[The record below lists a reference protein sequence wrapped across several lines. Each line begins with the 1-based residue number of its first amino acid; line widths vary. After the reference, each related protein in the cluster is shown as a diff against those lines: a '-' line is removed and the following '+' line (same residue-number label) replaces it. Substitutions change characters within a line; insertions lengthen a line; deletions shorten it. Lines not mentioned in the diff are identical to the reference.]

1 MSLQPFFTI
10 SLDFELLWGVFPEKL
25 IKNYGQNIL
34 GGRKSIPL
42 MLELFKKYNI
52 HATWATVGMA
62 SFESKKELLNY
73 LPDTK
78 PDYKNKHLDPYR
90 HLSCVG
96 TNERDDPY
104 HFGYSLIQQI
114 IDTDGMEIA
123 SHTFSHFYCLEK
135 HDDGAFIA
143 DLESASQAFN
153 RLDLKPESI
162 IFCRNQYSDYHL
174 QIAKNVGF
182 KAFRGNENHFLYRPR
197 DKHNFVVR
205 GLRLLD
211 NYVNIAG
218 NQVSSL
224 TLTNC
229 GLYNIPSSRFL
240 RPWIQNISLEKLR
253 LNRIKNSMLTAAK
266 QGKGF
271 HLWWHPHN
279 FGKNVREN
287 LHVLCEVLEFYN
299 KLKVEYG
306 MASLTMS
313 EVRERSL

>member
-1 MSLQPFFTI
+1 
-10 SLDFELLWGVFPEKL
+10 
-25 IKNYGQNIL
+25 
-34 GGRKSIPL
+34 
-42 MLELFKKYNI
+42 MLALFKKYNI
-52 HATWATVGMA
+52 HATWAIVGMA

-78 PDYKNKHLDPYR
+78 PNYKNKLLDPYR
-90 HLSCVG
+90 HISSVG

-114 IDTDGMEIA
+114 VDTDGMEIA

-135 HDDGAFIA
+135 HADGAFIA

-153 RLDLKPESI
+153 RLDIKPDSI

-174 QIAKNVGF
+174 QIAKNMGF
-182 KAFRGNENHFLYRPR
+182 KAYRGNENHFLHRPR
-197 DKHNFVVR
+197 DKHSFAVR

-224 TLTNC
+224 ILTNF

-240 RPWIQNISLEKLR
+240 RPWTNNISLEKLR
-253 LNRIKNSMLTAAK
+253 LNRIKKSMLSAAK

-299 KLKVEYG
+299 KLKVDYG

-313 EVRERSL
+313 EVRKRSL